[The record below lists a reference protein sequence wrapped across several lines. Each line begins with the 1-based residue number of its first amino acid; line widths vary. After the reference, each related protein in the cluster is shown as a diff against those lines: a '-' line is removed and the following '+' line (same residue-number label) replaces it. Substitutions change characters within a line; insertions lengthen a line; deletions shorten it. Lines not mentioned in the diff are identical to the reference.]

1 MGIHVG
7 MVTEV
12 SFDFVLGSTGL
23 LQVMVL
29 GREEV
34 RRSSVATVRFSSLN
48 LFHSTGGLSCVWRC

>member
-1 MGIHVG
+1 